1 MQTKSLS
8 GCTGIRQD
16 RPLEESGRD
25 KEGHLTM

>member
-16 RPLEESGRD
+16 RTLGESARD
-25 KEGHLTM
+25 KEGHLTV